1 MLSDLLR
8 FTESDLRISLNS
20 SRHQYNSAYMLYIVD
35 INVELPVS
43 MMLSVVNWSS
53 RLKTFPVS
61 NLIKFIS
68 PYLLLIFIVCF
79 VVTALK
85 RCMEILFVF
94 FKLYYIQC
102 FIKYLF
108 DIIQPT
114 FFRSYRRR
122 IHWHTNVNL
131 WHVWIILMFSMSQFR
146 NTNCD
151 DYPNISFTGC
161 YIPDSWLKW
170 TWMLYFLWC

>member
-1 MLSDLLR
+1 VLSDLLR

-35 INVELPVS
+35 INVELHVS

-79 VVTALK
+79 VVAALK
-85 RCMEILFVF
+85 CCMEILFVF

-114 FFRSYRRR
+114 FFRTYRRR

-131 WHVWIILMFSMSQFR
+131 WHVWIILMFSVSQFR

-170 TWMLYFLWC
+170 T